1 MNGERRE
8 SMKRSF
14 ITVMFAVAA
23 AGSISVMFAGSVDA
37 AQPTGETLFK
47 QHCAVCHVDGG
58 NLIAPQKTLHKKDR
72 EANNIKTAEAI
83 IKTMR
88 NPGPGMTQ
96 FNEKTMPEKDAK
108 AIAEYILTTFK

>member
-1 MNGERRE
+1 MKGEG
-8 SMKRSF
+8 MKRGF
-14 ITVMFAVAA
+14 ITAMFAVAA
-23 AGSISVMFAGSVDA
+23 AGSVSVIFAGGVDA
-37 AQPTGETLFK
+37 TQPAGEALFK

-72 EANNIKTAEAI
+72 EKNNIKTAEAI

-88 NPGPGMTQ
+88 KPGPGMTQ
-96 FNEKTMPEKDAK
+96 FNEKTIPEKDAK